1 MGCITQVSPF
11 PISGHSN
18 PILTELLE
26 ICYVQTSLY
35 HADTSDCFVYFSLSL
50 TLKPMYDT
58 IWWIH
63 FVRYDLAALF
73 DPLCTISISEPRILR
88 YLVLG
93 GLRPLST

>member
-1 MGCITQVSPF
+1 MGCRMGCITQVSPF

-58 IWWIH
+58 IWQLFLILC
-63 FVRYDLAALF
+63 VRYQ
-73 DPLCTISISEPRILR
+73 S
-88 YLVLG
+88 
-93 GLRPLST
+93 LSHAYYDT